1 MSNIFTQAR
10 IINIPLVVS
19 GPSGV
24 GKSTLISSLFHQFPH
39 KFAFSVSCTTRP
51 PRINE
56 IEGQHYYFIS
66 HSNFSQKINDSV
78 FIEYCQVHHQL
89 YGTLFSEVEKVTKS
103 GKICVL
109 DIDVQGALKLKAKKI
124 PFNGIFIKP
133 KCQKTLEARLRSRN
147 SDSEESIKTRLAN
160 SKLELDILSKNP
172 DLYQNIIT
180 NDDLTEAK
188 SSFVSTLQSLYPQLL
203 KSTTYEST

>member
-1 MSNIFTQAR
+1 MSNYLTQGR
-10 IINIPLVVS
+10 ILNIPLVIS

-56 IEGQHYYFIS
+56 KEGEHYYFIS
-66 HSNFSQKINDSV
+66 RLDFTQKINDSI
-78 FIEYCQVHHQL
+78 FIEHCLVHNHL

-109 DIDVQGALKLKAKKI
+109 DIDIQGALKLKARKI

-133 KCQKTLEARLRSRN
+133 KCKKTLEARLRSR
-147 SDSEESIKTRLAN
+147 STDSEESIKARLTN
-160 SKLELDILSKNP
+160 SQQELNLLSNNP
-172 DLYQNIIT
+172 ELYHHIIT
-180 NDDLTEAK
+180 NDDLTQSK
-188 SSFVSTLQSLYPQLL
+188 NSLISTVQSSYPHLL
-203 KSTTYEST
+203 TSPT